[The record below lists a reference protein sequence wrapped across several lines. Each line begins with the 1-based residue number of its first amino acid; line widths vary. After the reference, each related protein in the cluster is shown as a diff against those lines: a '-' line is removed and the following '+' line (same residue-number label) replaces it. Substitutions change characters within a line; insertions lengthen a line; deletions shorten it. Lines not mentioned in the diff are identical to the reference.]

1 MKTFKELNEEMQH
14 LTEAE
19 EFAKTVNLEF
29 LNENFDMSEEYWA
42 RQPSFDNIDD
52 YNKYIEEQLNA
63 PD

>member
-1 MKTFKELNEEMQH
+1 MKTFKELNEEIQQ

-19 EFAKTVNLEF
+19 EFAKTVNVNF

-42 RQPSFDNIDD
+42 KQPSFDNIDD